1 MNEPMHLLLVED
13 DSIDVRAMQR
23 ALAGLSE
30 RYRLS
35 VATDGRYALDLL
47 KAPPEASPSPPS
59 VVLLDLNLPRMGGLE
74 FLGHMRQDPAL
85 SGIPVFVLTTS
96 NNSRERREAYR
107 LGVSAYILK
116 DRLAGDYS
124 RLLKLLDA
132 YLDLACVDDRS
143 PGRDFPMR

>member
-1 MNEPMHLLLVED
+1 MHLLLVED

-23 ALAGLSE
+23 ALVGQE
-30 RYRLS
+30 DRYQLDIAS
-35 VATDGRYALDLL
+35 DGRYALGLL
-47 KAPPEASPSPPS
+47 DGSTGPRLDQPC

-74 FLGHMRQDPAL
+74 FLKHLRQDPAL
-85 SGIPVFVLTTS
+85 AGTPVFVLTTS

-124 RLLKLLDA
+124 RLLRPLDA
-132 YLDLACVDDRS
+132 YTDLACVDDDG
-143 PGRDFPMR
+143 PDGDFSLR